1 MRPPSHSI
9 YGERSKVAAVFR
21 VTAGNFLEQFD
32 FFLFGFYATQ
42 IANVFFPMASEFA
55 SLMMTFA
62 VLSAGF
68 LMRPL
73 GAIVLGA
80 YIDDVGHRKGLFVT
94 LSIMASGTILIVFM
108 PDYAAIGFLAPAL
121 VQLGHLMQ
129 GFSAG
134 AELGG
139 VSVYGGG
146 R

>member
-21 VTAGNFLEQFD
+21 ATAGNFLEQFD

-94 LSIMASGTILIVFM
+94 LSIMASGTILIAFM